1 MPERTFQDS
10 SGTEWLVYD
19 CAPAAGMERGFAPE
33 LKDGW
38 LCFQSATEKRR
49 LGKYPKEWEQY
60 SPKHLEMLLREA
72 TVVSWVSP
80 ATGTPRFEDD
90 ATTEVGQDPGSGR

>member
-19 CAPAAGMERGFAPE
+19 CAPRADLVRGFA
-33 LKDGW
+33 LDYQAGW

-49 LGKYPKEWEQY
+49 LVKFPRDWENY
-60 SPKHLEMLLREA
+60 SAKQLEELCEKA
-72 TVVSWVSP
+72 VIVSWVSP
-80 ATGTPRFEDD
+80 ATGTPRVSDD
-90 ATTEVGQDPGSGR
+90 PLAESEKDEK

>member
-19 CAPAAGMERGFAPE
+19 CAPSPEQKKGFAR
-33 LKDGW
+33 DYQSGW

-49 LGKYPKEWEQY
+49 LVKFPKDWESY
-60 SPKHLEMLLREA
+60 SVSQLEKLCDDA
-72 TVVSWVSP
+72 VIVSWVSP
-80 ATGTPRFEDD
+80 ATGIPRMTDD
-90 ATTEVGQDPGSGR
+90 PMSDSEKDRNK

>member
-19 CAPAAGMERGFAPE
+19 CAPRADLVRGFARDYQ
-33 LKDGW
+33 KGW

-49 LGKYPKEWEQY
+49 LVNFPPDWEAY
-60 SPKHLEMLLREA
+60 SARQLEQLCEKA
-72 TVVSWVSP
+72 VIVSWVSP
-80 ATGTPRFEDD
+80 ATGTPRVVDD
-90 ATTEVGQDPGSGR
+90 PLSESEKDKK

>member
-19 CAPAAGMERGFAPE
+19 CAPRPDQVRGFA
-33 LKDGW
+33 LDYQGGW

-49 LGKYPKEWEQY
+49 LVKYPRDWESY
-60 SPKHLEMLLREA
+60 SLSQLGQLCEDA
-72 TVVSWVSP
+72 VIVSWVSP
-80 ATGTPRFEDD
+80 ATGVPRLPDD
-90 ATTEVGQDPGSGR
+90 PMVDAERKDRDK